1 MLSLVAA
8 LTLAAGIEASE
19 PPAAAL
25 TPRAVIYGYP
35 TSTAAMIGLKA
46 VDQSSWGL
54 CATLGSSVRLTEKLG
69 VDLELTA
76 GALHKNGFQDIPGWI
91 VSAGVGPSLQLTGDE
106 AFRGLFVATRLRFEA
121 FQPAQLVVFRSAGQG
136 PVDLGPGVARAFL
149 GELDVGYHFR
159 FGRFYFAPIVGVGV
173 GYAYDYVDSTGVSF
187 LSPLTNP
194 STSLHRPQG
203 IVWTLNLNLARI
215 GLAI

>member
-8 LTLAAGIEASE
+8 LTLAAGVETSE
-19 PPAAAL
+19 VPPGQFV
-25 TPRAVIYGYP
+25 PRALIYAYP
-35 TSTAAMIGLKA
+35 TSTAAMAGLQA
-46 VDQSSWGL
+46 VDHSGWGYYG
-54 CATLGSSVRLTEKLG
+54 ALGTSVRLTDKLG
-69 VDLELTA
+69 LDVELAA
-76 GALHKNGFQDIPGWI
+76 GQLRVNWLDRPGWI
-91 VSAGVGPSLQLTGDE
+91 FSAGAGPSLQLTGDE
-106 AFRGLFVATRLRFEA
+106 PYRGLFVATRVRFEV
-121 FQPAQLVVFRSAGQG
+121 FQPAQLIVFTSAGHG
-136 PVDLGPGVARAFL
+136 PADLGPGVARAFL

-159 FGRFYFAPIVGVGV
+159 FGRFYFAPIIGVGV

-203 IVWTLNLNLARI
+203 VVWTVNLNLARI